1 MAVKFLTSLDVTGD
15 GAAAATAVGITLNN
29 TQLQKFKVENRAND
43 AAYTPAGGA
52 GQMYFNTTSDD
63 MRYWDGTDWVIFG
76 SAGAGINDI
85 NATTDGASLTTS
97 NTLTGNGQLTLL
109 WQGSGS
115 TQYVDGAGGLKNLS
129 SLPQGIVTSI
139 GDGRYTTVVG
149 TAAVPIINHDLTSQS
164 NTTPSTTITSTFTA
178 LSANV
183 GVNSTGHVTGQTL
196 TTYTLPASDN
206 YSSWTL
212 DGDTGT
218 PQPISSSNT
227 ALFEGGNGIG
237 TAVAATDTLTITN
250 TKPFDDFKTAGDSG
264 TSTIINQGT
273 VTFEGG
279 TGITTADDGSGTITI
294 TATGSGT
301 MTSWNLAGS
310 SGPAQTITNTNTAT
324 FLAGTGISTVTSAT
338 DNLTITNTKPFN
350 SLGLAGSS
358 GTNSTILDGDT
369 ISILAG
375 ANISTTGNGTDGV
388 VVAYT
393 GGTGTMSSWT
403 LDGDTGTPQTIV
415 NTDTVLFQGGTNI
428 NTLVSATDTLR
439 VNLDNSISLSGSV
452 GVGTTLSVG
461 GLATLTGGFSAGAE
475 SSMGS
480 NKITNLATGSA
491 DNDAVNVAQLAAA
504 VAGSARFRGG
514 YNANT
519 GLTTDLGAGNGSLDG
534 ASNIALELGDFFIV
548 TTDGNAFYS
557 TTLEVGDTIYA
568 NQIIAANST
577 PAESSY
583 TVVIQDA
590 NVAGA
595 GASDGATQKG
605 VSGFSSESFDVSI
618 NGWVQI
624 KDTGIRG
631 EMLNDDVITDQDP
644 VTSTPAGTDEFLIS
658 EGGTLKRIDY
668 SVLIGGADSG
678 VTTVAASTANGL
690 KGLTPTSA
698 TDGAVTIGLNLTG
711 LTATTA
717 PLTTDTLP
725 IYNSSTNK
733 KITVASL
740 ATAVTD
746 ATSFAKTITDTDTA
760 IAHGL
765 DSTDV
770 IVQLYDVTTG
780 LTVYADVDRVSAA
793 LVSVTFGSTP
803 TNSIRVLIQ
812 KIIE

>member
-1 MAVKFLTSLDVTGD
+1 MAVKFLTSLDVAGD
-15 GAAAATAVGITLNN
+15 GAAAASAVGVTLNN

-43 AAYTPAGGA
+43 AAYTPASGS
-52 GQMYFNTTSDD
+52 GQMYYNTTVNN
-63 MRYWDGTDWVIFG
+63 MRYWNG
-76 SAGAGINDI
+76 SAWQVFGTAGSGINNI
-85 NATTDGASLTTS
+85 TATTDGASLTTS
-97 NTLTGNGQLTLL
+97 NTLTGDGTLTLQ
-109 WQGSGS
+109 WQGNAV
-115 TQYVDGAGGLKNLS
+115 TQYVDGAGGLKLLS
-129 SLPQGIVTSI
+129 SLPQGVVTSI
-139 GDGRYTTVVG
+139 GDGLYTNVTG
-149 TAAVPIINHDLTSQS
+149 TAAVPIVNHDTTSQTNS
-164 NTTPSTTITSTFTA
+164 TPSTTITSTFTA
-178 LSANV
+178 LSANA

-196 TTYTLPASDN
+196 TTYTLPTSDN

-218 PQPISSSNT
+218 SQPIASGNT
-227 ALFEGGNGIG
+227 ALFEGGTGIG

-250 TKPFDDFKTAGDSG
+250 TKPFDDFKTAGDTG
-264 TSTIINQGT
+264 TSTITNQDT

-279 TGITTADDGSGTITI
+279 TGITTADDGSGKITI

-310 SGPAQTITNTNTAT
+310 SGSTQTITNTNTAT
-324 FLAGTGISTVTSAT
+324 FLQGNGITTVASAT
-338 DNLTITNTKPFN
+338 DNLTITNVKPFDK
-350 SLGLAGSS
+350 LVLAGSA
-358 GTNSTILDGDT
+358 GTNSDLTNNNTL
-369 ISILAG
+369 SILAG

-388 VVAYT
+388 TIAYT

-403 LDGDTGTPQTIV
+403 LDGDTGTPQNISNGQTA
-415 NTDTVLFQGGTNI
+415 LFEGGTNI
-428 NTLVSATDTLR
+428 STVVSATDTLT
-439 VNLDNSISLSGSV
+439 VNLANSISLSGSV
-452 GVGTTLSVG
+452 AVGTTLTAT
-461 GLATLTGGFSAGAE
+461 GLSTLSGGFSAGAE

-519 GLTTDLGAGNGSLDG
+519 GLTTDLGVDNGSLDG
-534 ASNIALELGDFFIV
+534 ASNIASELGDFFIV

-557 TTLEVGDTIYA
+557 TALEVGDTIYA

-590 NVAGA
+590 NIAGA
-595 GASDGATQKG
+595 GSTDNGTQKG
-605 VSGFSSESFDVSI
+605 VAGFDSQSFDVSVT
-618 NGWVQI
+618 GWVQI
-624 KDTGIRG
+624 KDEGIRG
-631 EMLNDDVITDQDP
+631 EMLNDDVISDQDP
-644 VTSTPAGTDEFLIS
+644 LTGTPEDTDEILIS
-658 EGGTLKRIDY
+658 DNGVLKRIDY
-668 SVLIGGADSG
+668 SDFIGGADSG
-678 VTTVAASTANGL
+678 VTSIIASTAPSRI
-690 KGLTPTSA
+690 GLTPTTSSS
-698 TDGAVTIGLNLTG
+698 GAVTIGLNLAG
-711 LTATTA
+711 LTAVTT

-725 IYNSSTNK
+725 IVNSSTNK
-733 KITVASL
+733 KITVANL
-740 ATAVTD
+740 ASAITD

-780 LTVYADVDRVSAA
+780 LTVYADVDRVSNA
-793 LVSVTFGSTP
+793 LVSVSFGSTP

>member
-1 MAVKFLTSLDVTGD
+1 MAVKFLTSLDIAGD
-15 GAAAATAVGITLNN
+15 GAAAASAVGVTLNN

-43 AAYTPAGGA
+43 AAYTPASGT
-52 GQMYFNTTSDD
+52 GQMYYNTTSND
-63 MRYWDGTDWVIFG
+63 MRYWTGSAWQIFG
-76 SAGAGINDI
+76 TAGAGINNI

-97 NTLTGNGQLTLL
+97 NTLTENGTLTLE
-109 WQGSGS
+109 WQGSGV
-115 TQYVDGAGGLKNLS
+115 TQYVDGAGGLKLLS
-129 SLPQGIVTSI
+129 SLPQGVVTSI
-139 GDGRYTTVVG
+139 GDGLYTNVTG
-149 TAAVPIINHDLTSQS
+149 TAAVPIVNHDTTSQTNS
-164 NTTPSTTITSTFTA
+164 TPSTTITSTFTA

-218 PQPISSSNT
+218 SQPIASGNT
-227 ALFEGGNGIG
+227 ALFEGGTGIG

-250 TKPFDDFKTAGDSG
+250 TKPFDDFKTAGDTG
-264 TSTIINQGT
+264 TSTITNQDT

-310 SGPAQTITNTNTAT
+310 SGTPQTITNTNTAT
-324 FLAGTGISTVTSAT
+324 FLQGNGITTVASAT
-338 DNLTITNTKPFN
+338 DNLTITNVKPFDK
-350 SLGLAGSS
+350 LVLAGST
-358 GTNSTILDGDT
+358 GTDSDLTNNNTIN
-369 ISILAG
+369 ILAG
-375 ANISTTGNGTDGV
+375 SNISTTGNGTDGV
-388 VVAYT
+388 TIAYT

-403 LDGDTGTPQTIV
+403 LDGDTGTPQTIN
-415 NTDTVLFQGGTNI
+415 NTDTVLFEGGTNI

-439 VNLDNSISLSGSV
+439 VNLENSISLTGSV
-452 GVGTTLSVG
+452 GVGTTLGVT
-461 GLATLTGGFSAGAE
+461 GLSTLSGGFSAGAE

-519 GLTTDLGAGNGSLDG
+519 GLTTDLGGGNGSLDG

-590 NVAGA
+590 NIAGA
-595 GASDGATQKG
+595 GTTDNGTQKG
-605 VSGFSSESFDVSI
+605 VAGFDAESFDVSI
-618 NGWVQI
+618 TGWVQI
-624 KDTGIRG
+624 KDEGIRG
-631 EMLNDDVITDQDP
+631 EMLNDDVISDQAP
-644 VTSTPAGTDEFLIS
+644 LTGTPEGTDEILIS
-658 EGGTLKRIDY
+658 DNGVLKRIEY
-668 SVLIGGADSG
+668 SDFIGGADSG
-678 VTTVAASTANGL
+678 VESVAATTANNRLGIAIA
-690 KGLTPTSA
+690 GTAADPT
-698 TDGAVTIGLNLTG
+698 VGLNITG
-711 LTATTA
+711 LTAVTTPA
-717 PLTTDTLP
+717 TTDTLP
-725 IYNSSTNK
+725 IFNSSTNK
-733 KITVASL
+733 KITVANL
-740 ATAVTD
+740 ASAITD

-780 LTVYADVDRVSAA
+780 LTVYADVDRVSNA